1 VRERRLRHLPGKL
14 RLLILALLVLS
25 GVTMLTLALALAVGG
40 DYTGPDFAVA
50 RTALSM
56 VIIAGAGLGV
66 ATVAATSARDDP
78 DTVTKR
84 RRRLGILT
92 DGLLTGAALTILFV
106 LVAVDAPAFTGMGW
120 APEAT
125 VRALLWLALAAALL
139 VAPRRPSPDP
149 PLTAADSDRLR
160 RLALP
165 TVLLVAL
172 LVLMLLL
179 SQSLVAVLA
188 FVLPG
193 LTVVALAAL
202 VVVPAILVSATLA
215 GLADTQGYGVRL
227 SARIERQP
235 RLVVL
240 VLIAKL
246 VLITLVW
253 LLGRWGS
260 PNGAVFNPTAAAWIG
275 SVLVAGIVLILLGGE
290 RRLGLST
297 GDHPWVARLSG
308 WLVAVP
314 LGIVAFLALL
324 LGVLPRLS
332 QRPWTI
338 IGLTTLAVM
347 AGLSHGAVDGWRRG
361 VRWGVAMTLAVV
373 LSLLAPRSVP
383 FDLPTF
389 LVDGSLINLRTL
401 IVLLITGLM
410 VAVSVLLVLA
420 VKTRQV
426 RFGVYL
432 LAVALWVAVLVTLS
446 RVVPGTTGLNIDL
459 TLTLLLLIAA
469 VAWMR
474 GVQHL
479 VDGFEIVVT
488 VVVLSV
494 LIELPMV
501 LDMLPALAQRGLLLA
516 ALLTPAIASI
526 WKHLSSLD
534 PQLAGRPALRA
545 LAVTCLGYATL
556 AALVWSIGISAGD
569 VINNLSTQVLN
580 FLSVPIALLLVAAGS
595 AARPTVSRWN
605 DQQADLPIAP
615 NGIGLG

>member
-1 VRERRLRHLPGKL
+1 MWRTLGGRVKERRLTHLPGNL
-14 RLLILALLVLS
+14 RLLVVALLVLS
-25 GVTMLTLALALAVGG
+25 IATMLTLAFSLAVGR
-40 DYTGPDFAVA
+40 DYSSPDFAIV
-50 RTALSM
+50 RTALGI
-56 VIIAGAGLGV
+56 VIIAGAGLGL
-66 ATVAATSARDDP
+66 ATVGATPALDDRHA
-78 DTVTKR
+78 VTKR
-84 RRRLGILT
+84 RLRRGMLT
-92 DGLLTGAALTILFV
+92 DGLLTGAALTILFA
-106 LVAVDAPAFTGMGW
+106 LVAVDAPAFTDIGR
-120 APEAT
+120 ALVAV
-125 VRALLWLALAAALL
+125 VRAQLWLALAAALL
-139 VAPRRPSPDP
+139 VALRRPSPAAVQA
-149 PLTAADSDRLR
+149 AADSDRLR

-165 TVLLVAL
+165 TVLLVGL
-172 LVLMLLL
+172 IVLMLLL

-202 VVVPAILVSATLA
+202 VVVPAILVSAALA
-215 GLADTQGYGVRL
+215 GLADTQAYGVRL
-227 SARIERQP
+227 SAVIERRP
-235 RLVVL
+235 RLVLL

-253 LLGRWGS
+253 LLDRWRL
-260 PNGAVFNPTAAAWIG
+260 PNGSLFNPTAAAWIG
-275 SVLVAGIVLILLGGE
+275 SLLVAGIVLVLLSAE
-290 RRLGLST
+290 HRLGLRM
-297 GDHPWVARLSG
+297 GDHPRVARLSG

-314 LGIVAFLALL
+314 LGIVALLGLL

-338 IGLTTLAVM
+338 IGLATLALV
-347 AGLSHGAVDGWRRG
+347 AGLFRDDGDGWRRA

-383 FDLPTF
+383 VDLPTF

-401 IVLLITGLM
+401 IVLLIIGLM
-410 VAVSVLLVLA
+410 VGIAVLLVVA

-426 RFGVYL
+426 RLGMYL

-459 TLTLLLLIAA
+459 ALTVLLLIAA
-469 VAWMR
+469 VAWLR
-474 GVQHL
+474 GGQHF
-479 VDGFEIVVT
+479 VDGFEIIVT

-501 LDMLPALAQRGLLLA
+501 LDMLPEAARRGLLIA

-526 WKHLSSLD
+526 WRHLSGLD
-534 PQLAGRPALRA
+534 PKLAGRPALRA

-556 AALVWSIGISAGD
+556 AGLVWTIGISGGD
-569 VINNLSTQVLN
+569 LINNLSTQVLN

-595 AARPTVSRWN
+595 AARPTVP
-605 DQQADLPIAP
+605 Q
-615 NGIGLG
+615 